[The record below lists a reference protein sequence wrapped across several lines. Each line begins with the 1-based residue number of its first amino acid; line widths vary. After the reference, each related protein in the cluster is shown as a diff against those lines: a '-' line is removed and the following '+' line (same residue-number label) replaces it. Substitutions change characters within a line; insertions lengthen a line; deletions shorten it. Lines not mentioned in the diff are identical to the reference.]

1 MSNAFTNAVLD
12 TQNTMA
18 RTDNGALTL
27 ASSMDAAV
35 DLFFLAGASRGKD
48 ITNVFVKAF
57 VENPEVA
64 ARIALWT
71 RDVLGG
77 AGERDQ
83 FRRFLLSIVD
93 MDRDLARRVARK
105 IPEVGRFDDLFCL
118 FNGPL
123 HQDAVDIL
131 HEAIRSGNGL
141 CAKWLPRKGPVAA
154 MLRQAF
160 GMSPKQ
166 YRKTLVALSKT
177 VEQQMC
183 ANDWSGIEFQKVPSR
198 AFNIYSRAF
207 RRHEPLRFDDFVNQA
222 KEGKVKVNA
231 GAIFPHDIVYE
242 CLYGDSAA
250 AAAQWQNLPDYTAE
264 SDGSMLVVADV
275 SGSMGTMNRRRNG
288 PEPMLVSVS
297 LGLYAATFL
306 KGQFKD
312 YFMTFS
318 ESPKLLKVKG
328 DLAQKIKTI
337 SKADWGYST
346 NLQAVFGLVLSAAI
360 NNDVPQED
368 MPSKIVII
376 SDMEFN
382 EACSGGR
389 SVTNYQ
395 AIQDKYAAA
404 GYKMPQ
410 LVFWNVNGRTGNVP
424 VKYNQNGVALVSGYS
439 PTIMKSLVSG
449 DIASPAQMM
458 YKTIMSDRYNL

>member
-1 MSNAFTNAVLD
+1 MAISNAILN

-71 RDVLGG
+71 RDIRGG

-131 HEAIRSGNGL
+131 HDAIRAGNGL
-141 CAKWLPRKGPVAA
+141 CAKWLPRKGPVAL

-166 YRKTLVALSKT
+166 YRKTLVSLSET
-177 VEQQMC
+177 VEQKMC

-207 RRHEPLRFDDFVNQA
+207 RRHEPIRFDSFVNKA
-222 KEGKVKVNA
+222 KSGEVKINA

-242 CLYGDSAA
+242 CMQGDAA
-250 AAAQWQNLPDYTAE
+250 AASAQWQNLPDYTAG
-264 SDGSMLVVADV
+264 SDGGMLVVADV
-275 SGSMGTMNRRRNG
+275 SGSMGDMSRGRNG
-288 PEPMLVSVS
+288 PQPMLVSVS
-297 LGLYAATFL
+297 LALYAATFL
-306 KGQFKD
+306 KGAFKD
-312 YFMTFS
+312 QFMTFS
-318 ESPKLLKVKG
+318 EHPKLLTVKG
-328 DLAQKIKTI
+328 DLSQKIHQI
-337 SKADWGYST
+337 RRAEWGYNT
-346 NLQAVFGLVLSAAI
+346 NLQAVFNLILSAAK
-360 NNDVPQED
+360 NYDVPQED

-376 SDMEFN
+376 SDMEFDQ
-382 EACSGGR
+382 ACHGGR
-389 SVTNYQ
+389 SYTNFQ

-424 VKYNQNGVALVSGYS
+424 VRYDQNGAALVSGYS
-439 PTIMKSLVSG
+439 PTIMKSLVAG

-458 YKTIMSDRYNL
+458 YKTIMSDRYDL